1 MPVAYT
7 PSAGR
12 ALSAFSWRFFV
23 KNLFIIPIIML
34 VLSGCSSMGPQ
45 LLTLRDG
52 TQFITSGAVEFNR
65 ASRLYEYVDSKGRTV
80 LLEPDLIRSVEPYR
94 PRK

>member
-1 MPVAYT
+1 M
-7 PSAGR
+7 
-12 ALSAFSWRFFV
+12 